1 MCLRTDVLQEMGL
14 VVQLVT
20 LFLLGQYVKW
30 RSCLAVVTI
39 NLVALDI
46 MAILAACSSNF
57 SKTLF
62 TFKMG
67 HKFPTGHVSPPAPTF
82 RV

>member
-46 MAILAACSSNF
+46 MGNF
-57 SKTLF
+57 GGLF
-62 TFKMG
+62 K
-67 HKFPTGHVSPPAPTF
+67 
-82 RV
+82 